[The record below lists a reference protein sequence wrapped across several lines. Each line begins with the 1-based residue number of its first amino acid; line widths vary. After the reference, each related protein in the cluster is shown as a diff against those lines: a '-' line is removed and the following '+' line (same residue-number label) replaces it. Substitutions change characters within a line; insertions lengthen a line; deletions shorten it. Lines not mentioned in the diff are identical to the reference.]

1 MSGRRAMRT
10 ELGGDART
18 MARGAAANVGGALA
32 TTVLSFALSLLI
44 THGLHARQFGL
55 LSIALAT
62 VLLAQ
67 APAVLGL
74 DLGAVRFVAL
84 RASEGD
90 EEGARASLQ
99 GAFGVVA
106 LTSTVLTLILLASA
120 SWLAESFFRKP
131 EAAHLI
137 RLAVLALPALAL
149 TRVAVGG
156 LQGLGVMSYS
166 SLLNPARVLVNVVVA
181 APVLALGYGADG
193 LAVAFLATQW
203 AILVLAVA
211 LVVRA
216 MPAALSLAHRSP
228 RLRQLLRFSLP
239 QTLTTIL
246 LQTIL
251 WTDTL
256 LLGRLRTAAEVAVY
270 TIVQRLLSP
279 AQTIST
285 ATGQMFAP
293 RIAAEDA
300 RGDRRAL
307 ELMLKR
313 VTYWN
318 VSLAIPVFA
327 VLLLLPGPLLHLF
340 GPGYA
345 TGATALAILA
355 AGQLFN
361 AATGPLGQ
369 LINMSGRPYV
379 TLVNNAAVAILN
391 IVGCLLLIPRYGL
404 TGAACSTTA
413 SITLVNLIKL
423 AQVRSLFHVNP
434 FRLDA
439 ARALVAGL
447 VAVAVVAPLALL
459 VPWPGP
465 LVQVAVSALLLVP
478 LYVLL
483 FWRGAA
489 GEEERELLRRRGREV
504 APAPV
509 RRRLGP
515 PPPPSGLPSLPSA
528 ATVKADQ

>member
-1 MSGRRAMRT
+1 M
-10 ELGGDART
+10 
-18 MARGAAANVGGALA
+18 
-32 TTVLSFALSLLI
+32 
-44 THGLHARQFGL
+44 
-55 LSIALAT
+55 
-62 VLLAQ
+62 
-67 APAVLGL
+67 
-74 DLGAVRFVAL
+74 
-84 RASEGD
+84 
-90 EEGARASLQ
+90 
-99 GAFGVVA
+99 
-106 LTSTVLTLILLASA
+106 
-120 SWLAESFFRKP
+120 
-131 EAAHLI
+131 
-137 RLAVLALPALAL
+137 
-149 TRVAVGG
+149 
-156 LQGLGVMSYS
+156 
-166 SLLNPARVLVNVVVA
+166 
-181 APVLALGYGADG
+181 LALGYGADG
-193 LAVAFLATQW
+193 LTGAFLATQW

-216 MPAALSLAHRSP
+216 MPSALSPAHRSP

-239 QTLTTIL
+239 QTLTTVL

-327 VLLLLPGPLLHLF
+327 ALLLLPGPLLRLF
-340 GPGYA
+340 GPAYA
-345 TGATALAILA
+345 AGATALAILA

-423 AQVRSLFHVNP
+423 VQVRALFHVNP

-439 ARALVAGL
+439 VRALVAGL
-447 VAVAVVAPLALL
+447 VAVAVAAPVALL

-465 LVQVAVSALLLVP
+465 LVQVVVSGLLLVP
-478 LYVLL
+478 IYVLL
-483 FWRGAA
+483 FWRGAT
-489 GEEERELLRRRGREV
+489 GEEERELLRRRSREV
-504 APAPV
+504 APGA
-509 RRRLGP
+509 RTEADHAAA
-515 PPPPSGLPSLPSA
+515 SAASQPSLPSA
-528 ATVKADQ
+528 ATLKADP